1 MKFLCT
7 FVLSS
12 ITDNILVEVRDSY
25 SGTPLYY
32 IEKLTY
38 GGITCHMLDNRYHST
53 TRHYAYCS
61 NKKTMHE
68 ILTTYFTT

>member
-12 ITDNILVEVRDSY
+12 STDYTLVEVRDSY

-32 IEKLTY
+32 IEKLNS
-38 GGITCHMLDNRYHST
+38 GGVTCHMLDNRYHST
-53 TRHYAYCS
+53 YRQYVYCS

-68 ILTTYFTT
+68 ILTTYFLI